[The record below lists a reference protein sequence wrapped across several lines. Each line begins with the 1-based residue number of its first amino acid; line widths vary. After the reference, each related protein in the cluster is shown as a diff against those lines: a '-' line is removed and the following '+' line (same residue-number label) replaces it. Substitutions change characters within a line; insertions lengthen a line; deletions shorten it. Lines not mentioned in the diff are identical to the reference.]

1 MITSAREERVT
12 EGGLVVVLVPGRPAA
27 VISGPK
33 RLLTNQSIPTMTT
46 RLVSTSATMDSSP
59 PFRHPE
65 YARSYS
71 LSHVDSEQTLRSDAH
86 ASIPLSRRRMT
97 TIDEMTRERESREAP
112 MVSSND
118 SPAE

>member
-1 MITSAREERVT
+1 MVNHEC
-12 EGGLVVVLVPGRPAA
+12 LVIVFLVPGRAAA

-46 RLVSTSATMDSSP
+46 RLISTCATMDSSP
-59 PFRHPE
+59 SFRHPE

-71 LSHVDSEQTLRSDAH
+71 LSHVDSEQTLESAAH

-112 MVSSND
+112 MVSSKD
-118 SPAE
+118 SSAE